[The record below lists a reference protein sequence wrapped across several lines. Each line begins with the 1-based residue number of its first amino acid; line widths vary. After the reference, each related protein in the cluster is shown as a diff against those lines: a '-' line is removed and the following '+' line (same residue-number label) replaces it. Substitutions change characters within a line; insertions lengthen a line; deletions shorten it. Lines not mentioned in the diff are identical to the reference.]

1 MTAQVRV
8 RSRDY
13 SEPAAVPAITVL
25 PVAWSAIWVGALAAI
40 ATTLIL
46 GLIGAA
52 LGAHQLSQGQ
62 VPTVREAR
70 FWSLAITVM
79 AAFFSFVVGG
89 WVAGKVSGD
98 RRSEITSLHGAIAWL
113 VAVPLLLLLVG
124 AGSGVYLGTWFNGL
138 AWLAHPG
145 SLASMSPVQYG
156 RAVRAA
162 ALGGVTALVLGL
174 AGAILGGWMASGE
187 PMSVRYRRAEAA

>member
-8 RSRDY
+8 RSGDY
-13 SEPAAVPAITVL
+13 ARPAVEPAFTAW

-40 ATTLIL
+40 VMTVLL
-46 GLIGAA
+46 SLIGVAV
-52 LGAHQLSQGQ
+52 GAHQLTQGQ
-62 VPTVREAR
+62 LPTLRGAR
-70 FWSLAITVM
+70 LGSVVVTVV

-113 VAVPLLLLLVG
+113 LAVPLLLLLIG
-124 AGSGVYLGTWFNGL
+124 GGFGVYFGSWFGGLG
-138 AWLAHPG
+138 WLAHPG
-145 SLASMSPVQYG
+145 SIGSISVAEYG

-162 ALGGVTALVLGL
+162 ALGGLTALVLGL
-174 AGAILGGWMASGE
+174 VGAILGGWLASGE

>member
-1 MTAQVRV
+1 MSAQVRV

-13 SEPAAVPAITVL
+13 SEPVTMPAVTAW

-40 ATTLIL
+40 AMTLVL

-62 VPTVREAR
+62 VPTLREAR
-70 FWSLAITVM
+70 FWSVVVAVV

-113 VAVPLLLLLVG
+113 VAVPLLLVLIG
-124 AGSGVYLGTWFNGL
+124 AGSGVYFGNWFNGL
-138 AWLAHPG
+138 GWLAHPG
-145 SLASMSPVQYG
+145 SLASM
-156 RAVRAA
+156 
-162 ALGGVTALVLGL
+162 
-174 AGAILGGWMASGE
+174 
-187 PMSVRYRRAEAA
+187 